1 MRQEKKGGTTMPPTE
16 KHFEIS
22 LTRTG
27 KDYAD
32 LHRWIDDPDNKNER
46 HDFTR
51 IWDFGPGIAARFGEE
66 GVREYIEHLRVD
78 MERKF
83 KKLRHQYK
91 DAMQEAQIYFG
102 IAAKEE

>member
-1 MRQEKKGGTTMPPTE
+1 MPSTE
-16 KHFEIS
+16 KHFETS
-22 LTRTG
+22 LKRTG

-51 IWDFGPGIAARFGEE
+51 IWNFGPQIAAQFGEE
-66 GVREYIEHLRVD
+66 GVREYIEHLRED
-78 MERKF
+78 MEKKF
-83 KKLRHQYK
+83 KKLQQQYI

-102 IAAKEE
+102 ITAKTAGEE